1 MTINKKRI
9 LLIISL
15 LLLAIILICAPRFIN
30 VNSIHEY
37 HSIDEFEKETQLSFY
52 DLYDFEHF
60 VKIIKN
66 NYFVMKV
73 ILFSIMMRRILQVI
87 HIFLMLMRITHIVLI
102 FTLSTLYPNHYN
114 QVEQIGDS
122 TLYTFTQDDNTKR
135 YFIVVFNQLKYEFSF
150 HNTNHLDDTYIIEKA
165 KEYVALNQEY
175 HNQ

>member
-52 DLYDFEHF
+52 DLYDFE
-60 VKIIKN
+60 
-66 NYFVMKV
+66 YFVQNHQKQLLRDESDF
-73 ILFSIMMRRILQVI
+73 ILHYDEENPSSYSYISNVNENNSYSVDFHFINTI
-87 HIFLMLMRITHIVLI
+87 
-102 FTLSTLYPNHYN
+102 PNHYN